1 MSICFLSLETS
12 KVFNE
17 LILKKLEK
25 EGFDNL
31 TSSLITI
38 FPFIDEYNDISISAL
53 ATKLGYTR
61 QAMHKNLKKLEN
73 NLYIKFKEADN
84 KKEKI
89 VKLTKKGKNLVLV
102 ANSFIQS
109 IQEKI
114 SQQVGQEELN
124 RFIKTQEEIF
134 EILNSK
140 VLK

>member
-73 NLYIKFKEADN
+73 NLYIKFEEADN

>member
-73 NLYIKFKEADN
+73 NLYIKFEQADN